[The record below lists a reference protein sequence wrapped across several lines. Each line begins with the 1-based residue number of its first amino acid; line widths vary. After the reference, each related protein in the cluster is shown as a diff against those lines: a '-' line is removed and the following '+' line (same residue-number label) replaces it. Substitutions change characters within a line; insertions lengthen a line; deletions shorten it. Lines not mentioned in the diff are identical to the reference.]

1 MTVAI
6 VGATGLIGRH
16 LARALADRGDEVIGL
31 SRSGGEVPG
40 ARAVRWDPAAE
51 PVPAG
56 AFQGVDA
63 VVNLAGAALAP
74 RRWTRDRKK
83 EIRESRVIPTRRV
96 VEALGDGGPRTLVN
110 ASAVGAYGSPGEAP
124 VDESAPRGSGF
135 LADVCEA
142 WEAEAL
148 AAVDRGVRVVLVR
161 SALVLARDGGVLASL
176 LTPAK
181 LGLAGPLGNG
191 RQWWPWIHV
200 DDEVGIILWALDTP
214 TVSGPVNAAA
224 PSPAR
229 QREIV
234 ATLGRVLRRPAFLP
248 APTIA
253 LEVVFGETSSMLL
266 QSQRV
271 IPRVALDGGYRFR
284 HPQLEPA
291 LRDLL
296 GR

>member
-1 MTVAI
+1 LRIVI

-16 LARALADRGDEVIGL
+16 LARALADRGDEVVGL
-31 SRSGGEVPG
+31 SRSGREVPR
-40 ARAVRWDPAAE
+40 ARAVRWDPASG

-56 AFQGVDA
+56 VLEGAEA
-63 VVNLAGAALAP
+63 VINLAGAPLAP
-74 RRWTRDRKK
+74 RRWTSERKR
-83 EIRESRVIPTRRV
+83 EIRDSRVVPTQRV
-96 VEALGDGGPRTLVN
+96 VEAFGDGGPRTLVN

-124 VDESAPRGSGF
+124 VDESAPRGRGF

-148 AAVDRGVRVVLVR
+148 RAADRGVRVVLLR
-161 SALVLARDGGVLASL
+161 SALVLAADGGVLGAL

-181 LGLAGPLGNG
+181 LGVAGPLGNG

-200 DDEVGIILWALDTP
+200 EDEIGVVLWALDTP
-214 TVSGPVNAAA
+214 AVSGPVNAAA
-224 PSPAR
+224 PTPAR
-229 QREIV
+229 QREV
-234 ATLGRVLRRPAFLP
+234 AATLGRILRRPAFLP
-248 APTIA
+248 APAIA
-253 LEVVFGETSSMLL
+253 LEILLGETSSLLL

-284 HPQLEPA
+284 HPELEPA